1 MRVTQGMLHSQLLR
15 NLSNN
20 MKRMDGL
27 QLQMATGRKINKPSD
42 DPVGVT
48 YSLRYRSELEA
59 NDQFQRNLNSLNT
72 YLEYIDSLLDQAG
85 DVLHRLREL
94 SVRAANGTNPQ
105 AAMDSIKS
113 EVLELRAQMVD
124 IANSQMNG
132 KYLFNG
138 QKTDVPPYPDADAA
152 ASAVT
157 DSYEIYFEVGAGVMI
172 PTNVTGNEVFGYPA
186 DADNI
191 FRIFDD
197 VIQALEVSDFDTVSS
212 AMDRMNSRLDK
223 LLAIRSEV
231 GARTNRSDLIES
243 RLKDMEVN
251 ITTLLSRTED
261 ADMAELIMKLK
272 LDENVYQASLSAG
285 ARVIRPSLV
294 DFLS

>member
-1 MRVTQGMLHSQLLR
+1 MLHSQLLR
-15 NLSNN
+15 NLANN

-48 YSLRYRSELEA
+48 YSLRYRSDLEA
-59 NDQFQRNLNSLNT
+59 NDQFQRNLSSLNT
-72 YLEYIDSLLDQAG
+72 YLEYMDSLLNQAG
-85 DVLHRLREL
+85 EVIHRLREL
-94 SVRAANGTNPQ
+94 STQAANGTNPQ

-113 EVLELRAQMVD
+113 EVLELKAQMID
-124 IANSQMNG
+124 IANSQLNN

-138 QKTDVPPYPDADAA
+138 QKTDVRPYPDEANAA
-152 ASAVT
+152 NAIT
-157 DSYEIYFEVGAGVMI
+157 DPYEIYFEVGAGVQI
-172 PTNVTGNEVFGYPA
+172 PTNVSGNEIFGYPTE
-186 DADNI
+186 ADNI

-197 VIQALEVSDFDTVSS
+197 VIQALDSSDFGTISES
-212 AMDRMNSRLDK
+212 LGRMNTRMDK

-231 GARTNRSDLIES
+231 GARTNRSELMES
-243 RLKDMEVN
+243 RLLDMEVN
-251 ITTLLSRTED
+251 ITSLLSRTED
-261 ADMAELIMKLK
+261 ADLAELIMKLK

-294 DFLS
+294 DFLN